1 MSTRMSRPTV
11 RPEVLVLDVNE
22 TLSDLEPLRNT
33 FEQVG
38 LPGHLLDA
46 WFAATLRDGFALTA
60 AGTYPVFR
68 DVAAD
73 ALTAL
78 LAGHGIDDTDDAEA
92 VVRRVL
98 TGFTELSAHPDVAPG
113 LRRIHNAGIRLVT
126 FTNGAAAISESML
139 DRASILALLEHRLSV
154 DVPKKWKP
162 HPDAYRY
169 AAGACGVEPSRM
181 ALVAVHPW
189 DIDGAKRAGLTGIW
203 VDRRKTPYPKSFL
216 PPDLQV
222 ADFQALA
229 DQLT

>member
-1 MSTRMSRPTV
+1 MPMPTSVRPDV
-11 RPEVLVLDVNE
+11 PEVLVLDVNE
-22 TLSDLEPLRNT
+22 TLSDLEPLRGR

-60 AGTYPVFR
+60 AGTYPSFR

-78 LAGHGIDDTDDAEA
+78 LVSHGIDDLEDA
-92 VVRRVL
+92 VGRVL
-98 TGFTELSAHPDVAPG
+98 TGFTELPAHADVAPG
-113 LRRIHNAGIRLVT
+113 LRRIHDAGIRLIT
-126 FTNGAAAISESML
+126 FTNGAATTSESML
-139 DRASILALLEHRLSV
+139 DRAGVLPLLEHRLSV

-169 AAGACGVEPSRM
+169 AADVCGVEPSRM

-189 DIDGAKRAGLTGIW
+189 DVDGAKRAGLTGIW

-222 ADFQALA
+222 PDFDALA
-229 DQLT
+229 DELA